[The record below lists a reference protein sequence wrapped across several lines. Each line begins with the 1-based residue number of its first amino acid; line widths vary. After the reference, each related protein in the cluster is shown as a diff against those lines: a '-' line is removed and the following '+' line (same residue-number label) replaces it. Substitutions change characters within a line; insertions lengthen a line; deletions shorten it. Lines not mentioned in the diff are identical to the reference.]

1 MLATVVDCQQIHHMI
16 LNVILRAAYVH
27 GVRGKKFFIYNLS
40 RSQGTPVTAAIF
52 FRSHCENWHN
62 ISIYGFILQLAVS
75 YE

>member
-52 FRSHCENWHN
+52 F
-62 ISIYGFILQLAVS
+62 AVTAKS
-75 YE
+75 GITFPYMALFCSCIV